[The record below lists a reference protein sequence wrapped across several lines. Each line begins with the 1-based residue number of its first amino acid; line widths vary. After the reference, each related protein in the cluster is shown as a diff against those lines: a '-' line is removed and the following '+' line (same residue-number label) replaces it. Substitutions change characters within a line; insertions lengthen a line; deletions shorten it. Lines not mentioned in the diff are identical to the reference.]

1 MSQPTNIQTGDR
13 IHVQQLQ
20 NGAGG
25 EALCHLKNEH
35 SIFISLRPRPI
46 HYVQKQ
52 DGKLHTAL
60 YQKGEILITPAD
72 VPLSV
77 RWEGEEDCLEIRLA
91 DEFLKTVARETLTQD
106 CDRLTLQPTFQI
118 RNPQLES
125 IGSMLLAEYQNQLS
139 GNSLCVDS
147 LANLLAIQLL
157 REHTTTNPH
166 LAVYEGGL
174 PQHQLRQ
181 VIDYI
186 EASLNQDIKL
196 ADLAGLIDISQFHFS
211 RLFKQSLGLSPH
223 RYLLQQRL
231 EKAKQLLKNTDRLI
245 IDIALEC
252 GFNNH
257 SHLSKQFKQ
266 MTGVTPKVFRAS
278 QR

>member
-1 MSQPTNIQTGDR
+1 MQSVATG
-13 IHVQQLQ
+13 
-20 NGAGG
+20 
-25 EALCHLKNEH
+25 EEFCHLESDH

-77 RWEGEEDCLEIRLA
+77 RWEGEENCLQIQLA
-91 DEFLKTVARETLTQD
+91 DEFLKTVARETIAED

-125 IGSMLLAEYQNQLS
+125 IGSMLFAEYQKQLS
-139 GNSLCVDS
+139 GNSLCIDS

-157 REHTTTNPH
+157 RTHTTTNPH

-181 VIDYI
+181 VLDYI

-196 ADLAGLIDISQFHFS
+196 ADLAGLIDMSQFHFS
-211 RLFKQSLGLSPH
+211 RLFKQSLGISPH

-231 EKAKQLLKNTDRLI
+231 EKAKQLLQNSDRLI

-266 MTGVTPKVFRAS
+266 MIGLTPKAFRTT